1 LAGNGVPIS
10 SGIEQVMLSAAS
22 TQASMN
28 SLCNNKS
35 RGGYPETTNSV
46 ETARFAP
53 LVAAASA
60 KDAISVAFAA
70 KSPTVGSACN
80 NAMILANELPSSIEQ
95 TVVAIQAF

>member
-1 LAGNGVPIS
+1 MAGNGVPTNN
-10 SGIEQVMLSAAS
+10 GIEQVMLSTAF

-46 ETARFAP
+46 DTARLAP
-53 LVAAASA
+53 LDAAALPRVATSE
-60 KDAISVAFAA
+60 AFAA

-80 NAMILANELPSSIEQ
+80 NAMILASELPSGIEQ
-95 TVVAIQAF
+95 KVVAIQAF

>member
-1 LAGNGVPIS
+1 
-10 SGIEQVMLSAAS
+10 
-22 TQASMN
+22 MN
-28 SLCNNKS
+28 SLCNNRS

-60 KDAISVAFAA
+60 KDAISVAFPS